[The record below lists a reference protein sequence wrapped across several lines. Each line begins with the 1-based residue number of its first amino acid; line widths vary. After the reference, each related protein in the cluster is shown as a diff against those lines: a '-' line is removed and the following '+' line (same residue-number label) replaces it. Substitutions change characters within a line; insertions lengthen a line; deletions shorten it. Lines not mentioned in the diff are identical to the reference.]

1 VGFGFGTQ
9 MLDALI
15 FIAYTSESGENVTI
29 SPRIGRHH
37 EEPMYTP
44 AVGVKVLGGTFV
56 DNDTYHI
63 NAQCTGCRSW
73 PLALGRRGT
82 IDTESTTQPMIYAIG
97 DDSPFSHTDSQEA
110 TIERHIAF
118 GKFAIDLK
126 TATGDAGIPNGTE
139 TEAGI
144 TRGEGS
150 VNSRL
155 GTIFHGLIMSAC
167 FIVFFPIGALLIR
180 LPFRLAFWL
189 HLMWQCCTVLGVA
202 IGLSLG
208 VYVATNKNKHPKL
221 NTPHQGLGLTVI
233 LLVFGQ
239 ASLGFLLH
247 RNYKRTQSPSLH
259 GKIHRFLGLTI
270 ILLGIT
276 NGALGLNFAENNGR
290 LPAYFGLVVFIAVI
304 YTLSQLIFRRRSI
317 RKNAVNSVAAS
328 NFREGPYNVRLY
340 NRDRRENNLSQQSFV
355 KAEHGSPQYVNV
367 MPKNEEQRMS

>member
-1 VGFGFGTQ
+1 VGFGFGTE

-15 FIAYTSESGENVTI
+15 FVAYTSESGENVTI
-29 SPRIGRHH
+29 SPRIGRYH
-37 EEPMYTP
+37 EEPMYTH
-44 AVGVKVLGGTFV
+44 AVGVKVLEGTFV
-56 DNDTYHI
+56 DHDTYHI

-73 PLALGRRGT
+73 PLALGRRGS

-97 DDSPFSHTDSQEA
+97 DDSPFSHTNSQEA
-110 TIERHIAF
+110 TIKQHIAS
-118 GKFAIDLK
+118 GTFAIDLK
-126 TATGDAGIPNGTE
+126 AATGDAGIPNDTKTE
-139 TEAGI
+139 NGI
-144 TRGEGS
+144 TNGEGPE
-150 VNSRL
+150 NGRL
-155 GTIFHGLIMSAC
+155 GTIFHGLIMSVC

-189 HLMWQCCTVLGVA
+189 HLVWQCCTVLGVF

-208 VYVATNKNKHPKL
+208 IYVATTKNKHPKL
-221 NTPHQGLGLTVI
+221 NTPHQGIGLTVI

-290 LPAYFGLVVFIAVI
+290 LPAYFGFVVFIAVI
-304 YTLSQLIFRRRSI
+304 FTLSQLIFRRRSM

-328 NFREGPYNVRLY
+328 NFREGAYNVRLH
-340 NRDRRENNLSQQSFV
+340 NRGSRENNLSQQSFGR
-355 KAEHGSPQYVNV
+355 ADHGPPEYVNV
-367 MPKNEEQRMS
+367 MPKNEEQRMP